1 MIFVPLAQAPP
12 TWNHMVV
19 KSLLVLALLAAQ
31 VSARVVVVDSS
42 VEILD
47 SIHFVGTTAQ
57 MTPSASRMLD
67 AVAATLD
74 GNPSIKKIE
83 VIAFGNDLRR
93 PIGDQLGLGER
104 RAKAIVDELV
114 RRGVAPTRLQW
125 STSIHPSNP
134 ADPHPEFLIIKRG

>member
-1 MIFVPLAQAPP
+1 MVLP
-12 TWNHMVV
+12 TWNHMGV
-19 KSLLVLALLAAQ
+19 KSIVILALLAAS
-31 VSARVVVVDSS
+31 VSAHGRVVVVDTT

-57 MTPSASRMLD
+57 LTPGASKMLD
-67 AVAATLD
+67 AVAATMD

-83 VIAFGNDLRR
+83 VIAFGNDLAK

-104 RAKAIVDELV
+104 RARAIVDELV
-114 RRGVAPTRLQW
+114 RRGVAPTRLQ
-125 STSIHPSNP
+125 SSGSIHPSNP